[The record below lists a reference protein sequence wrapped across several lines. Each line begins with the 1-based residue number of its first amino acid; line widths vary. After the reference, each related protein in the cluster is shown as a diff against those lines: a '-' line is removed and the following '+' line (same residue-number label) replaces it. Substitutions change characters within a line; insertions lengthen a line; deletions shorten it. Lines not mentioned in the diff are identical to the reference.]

1 MHDRLDQTALREKI
15 PEEFFVEDRMLG
27 NVLLSQCPSREILH
41 QITGKWG
48 LLVML
53 VLKNGTKRFGELRR
67 EVQGVSERMLTQTLQ
82 QLEENKMLLRKS
94 FNTVPL
100 HVEYTLTPLG
110 EEAAGKIKELVDWLQ
125 FNIGD
130 ILVNK
135 MTLEK
140 Q

>member
-53 VLKNGTKRFGELRR
+53 VLKNGTKRFG
-67 EVQGVSERMLTQTLQ
+67 
-82 QLEENKMLLRKS
+82 
-94 FNTVPL
+94 
-100 HVEYTLTPLG
+100 
-110 EEAAGKIKELVDWLQ
+110 
-125 FNIGD
+125 
-130 ILVNK
+130 
-135 MTLEK
+135 
-140 Q
+140 

>member
-1 MHDRLDQTALREKI
+1 MHDQLNQTALRETI
-15 PEEFFVEDRMLG
+15 PEEFFVDGRMVG

-41 QITGKWG
+41 QIMGKWG

-82 QLEENKMLLRKS
+82 QLEENKMLVRKS
-94 FNTVPL
+94 FNTVPP

-110 EEAAGKIKELVDWLQ
+110 EEAASKIKELVDWLQ
-125 FNIGD
+125 SNIGD
-130 ILVNK
+130 ILVK
-135 MTLEK
+135 K
-140 Q
+140 IAK